1 MTVKADSKGRL
12 TGAQP
17 GATYLRTELPGG
29 TIAYVPAD
37 PGVMDSMR
45 NPAVQEV
52 KDVSIEE
59 AEAFFGAPMK
69 SISAEPMEVYMG
81 VAEKGYLNNGLVFQR
96 FHLDESGK
104 RSLEDGVRKKTSV
117 LIRIKKAEE

>member
-12 TGAQP
+12 TGARP
-17 GATYLRTELPGG
+17 GASYLRTELPGG

-37 PGVMDSMR
+37 PGTIAGFK
-45 NPAVQEV
+45 NPPVQEV

-59 AEAFFGAPMK
+59 AEAFFGTPMK

-81 VAEKGYLNNGLVFQR
+81 VAEKGYLANGIVFQR
-96 FHLDESGK
+96 FHLDENGK
-104 RSLEDGVRKKTSV
+104 RAQEDGVLKKTSV
-117 LIRIKKAEE
+117 LLRIKKAEE